1 MQLWDYFIN
10 DEDPYIRRQI
20 IETDLRLGLKRLD
33 NDEDRNVIQTKL
45 LRKTNDELELDI
57 LKAYIDAEEEYGDT
71 DENLRYQAL
80 RLKYEALVKI
90 PTTIEKTMSPAQL
103 YASDSPLWTNDYKAI
118 TIETLLPRLKDKP
131 KTEDDFNEALAAI
144 FKPKIHM
151 DKFGRTYIN

>member
-1 MQLWDYFIN
+1 MKSYEAMLGLV
-10 DEDPYIRRQI
+10 RK
-20 IETDLRLGLKRLD
+20 TDIYEELRLGRMTLD
-33 NDEDRNVIQTKL
+33 NDEDRSTVRRTLVMQA
-45 LRKTNDELELDI
+45 NDEIDLDI
-57 LKAYIDAEEEYGDT
+57 LKTYLEAEKEYGDT

>member
-1 MQLWDYFIN
+1 MVSNEFMLGLV
-10 DEDPYIRRQI
+10 RK
-20 IETDLRLGLKRLD
+20 TDIYEELRLGRMTLG
-33 NDEDRNVIQTKL
+33 NDEDRSTVRRTLVMQA
-45 LRKTNDELELDI
+45 NDEIDLDI
-57 LKAYIDAEEEYGDT
+57 LKTYLEAEKEYGDT